1 MDFDLFDPMAPVSVT
16 RRALPHWYQTGVT
29 YFVTFRTADS
39 MPAEVIDEWRANRD
53 QWLRAQGLDADD
65 PTWKLRLLH
74 LPRELQSEY
83 SRKFNGEFHRLLDSG
98 HGECLLRHPDV
109 REVVVSALKYFD
121 GQRYHLAA
129 FVVMPNHVH
138 LLLGLIGDNTTT
150 GICYSWKKFTA
161 TRINRLLRRTG
172 HFWQGESFDH
182 IVRSPEQFDYLV
194 RYIANNPAKAALK
207 TGEFA
212 HYQSEPST

>member
-1 MDFDLFDPMAPVSVT
+1 
-16 RRALPHWYQTGVT
+16 
-29 YFVTFRTADS
+29 
-39 MPAEVIDEWRANRD
+39 
-53 QWLRAQGLDADD
+53 
-65 PTWKLRLLH
+65 
-74 LPRELQSEY
+74 
-83 SRKFNGEFHRLLDSG
+83 
-98 HGECLLRHPDV
+98 
-109 REVVVSALKYFD
+109 LKYFD